1 MGEILVFKPL
11 CILEGFLQ
19 CCGTCPIFHI
29 EIFSWKSWSIDKF
42 GWNSWRD
49 LYLIAT
55 SRTQNWWILQRLVPE
70 CERGIYTIDSDRPG
84 FFSCTYQSSHGGDK
98 GYIPVFQMALES
110 TRPRKGVME
119 GVIPMFRPVKLSWKS
134 KMPKISS
141 KLLVTLH
148 RFHHLKSAWKSVW
161 QTNIQEAFI
170 TADESHWVRFC
181 AK

>member
-55 SRTQNWWILQRLVPE
+55 SRTQKWWILRSKARPRVRTRDIYHRLRSAWIFFVYRNKPAMEVTRDTSQFSKWPWNLRDLEKESWREWSQCSIPSNCLESQR
-70 CERGIYTIDSDRPG
+70 CQKDRP
-84 FFSCTYQSSHGGDK
+84 SY
-98 GYIPVFQMALES
+98 
-110 TRPRKGVME
+110 
-119 GVIPMFRPVKLSWKS
+119 
-134 KMPKISS
+134 
-141 KLLVTLH
+141 
-148 RFHHLKSAWKSVW
+148 
-161 QTNIQEAFI
+161 
-170 TADESHWVRFC
+170 
-181 AK
+181 